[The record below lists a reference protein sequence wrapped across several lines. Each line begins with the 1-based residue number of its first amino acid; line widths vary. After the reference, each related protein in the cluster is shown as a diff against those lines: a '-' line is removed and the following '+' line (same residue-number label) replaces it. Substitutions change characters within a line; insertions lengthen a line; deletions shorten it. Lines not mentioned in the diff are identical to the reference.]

1 MSAASEVAGKARKL
15 RGAQDPVFH
24 LGSLGSTVPF
34 PPGTT
39 VTRLSGDDT
48 EDQRK
53 FTVEDH
59 TVIGRPFQPPGAEP
73 TDSSGSIRL
82 PGQFSSIAFQVKP
95 NFTGG
100 SGKDGVHLQVG
111 ATLA

>member
-1 MSAASEVAGKARKL
+1 M
-15 RGAQDPVFH
+15 
-24 LGSLGSTVPF
+24 TF

-39 VTRLSGDDT
+39 VNRLNGDDT

-53 FTVEDH
+53 FTVEDNK
-59 TVIGRPFQPPGAEP
+59 VIGRPFQPQPPGAEP

-82 PGQFSSIAFQVKP
+82 PGRFSSITFQVKP

-100 SGKDGVHLQVG
+100 SGNDGIHLQVG
-111 ATLA
+111 GTLA